1 MSVQGKLID
10 AFGREITSL
19 RFALTRRCNLN
30 CIYCHAEGEER
41 GGGDA
46 SKEISADLVV
56 KVAKVASQ
64 RFSVRKVKFSGGEPL
79 LRGDLAEII
88 QRIRAYEDEISLTT
102 NGTLL
107 REKASEL
114 ADAGLDRVN
123 VSLDTLNPEKYDFIT
138 RTRGN
143 LSKVI
148 DGIYAAVDANL
159 TPVKLNMVLLKGIN
173 DEEIWEM
180 MDFVRDFNGR
190 NGKDALIL
198 QLIELMPFFG
208 IYSSHRSHA
217 YEHLRTRTRS
227 RGGEGVAE
235 EWVAEGKGKEAE
247 DKRGGSK
254 GSGGK
259 GKEAYERYERYE
271 RVDFS
276 KIEEMLRSKAK
287 AVAVRALQRRRKY
300 FLDGLTVEVVRPMDN
315 SAFCMH
321 CKRLRITSDG
331 KIKPC
336 LLRNDN
342 LVPLCEDEDCIA
354 EKLMYAMQIRK
365 PFYMPKEKK
374 QKT

>member
-1 MSVQGKLID
+1 MKGRLID

-19 RFALTRRCNLN
+19 RFALTGRCNLN

-107 REKASEL
+107 RERASEL

-138 RTRGN
+138 RTKGN

-159 TPVKLNMVLLKGIN
+159 TPVKLNMVLLRGIN
-173 DEEIWEM
+173 DGEIWEM
-180 MDFVRDFNGR
+180 MDFVRDFNGK

-227 RGGEGVAE
+227 CDGEGVAE
-235 EWVAEGKGKEAE
+235 EWVAEGKGKEAGE
-247 DKRGGSK
+247 KRGGSK

-365 PFYMPKEKK
+365 PFYMPKEK
-374 QKT
+374 QKI

>member
-1 MSVQGKLID
+1 MKGRLID

-19 RFALTRRCNLN
+19 RFALTSRCNLN

-46 SKEISADLVV
+46 AREISADLVV

-138 RTRGN
+138 RTKGN

-173 DEEIWEM
+173 DGEIWEM
-180 MDFVRDFNGR
+180 MDFVRDFNGK

-217 YEHLRTRTRS
+217 YEHLRTRTRG
-227 RGGEGVAE
+227 RGEGVAE
-235 EWVAEGKGKEAE
+235 E
-247 DKRGGSK
+247 KRGGS
-254 GSGGK
+254 G
-259 GKEAYERYERYE
+259 GKEAYE

-276 KIEEMLRSKAK
+276 KIEKMLRSKAK

-354 EKLMYAMQIRK
+354 EKLMYAMRFRE
-365 PFYMPKEKK
+365 PFYMLRNRREVKN
-374 QKT
+374 QNL

>member
-1 MSVQGKLID
+1 MEAVSVQGKLID

-46 SKEISADLVV
+46 TKEISADLVV

-138 RTRGN
+138 RTKGN

-173 DEEIWEM
+173 DGEIWEM

-217 YEHLRTRTRS
+217 CEHLRTRTRS
-227 RGGEGVAE
+227 RGEGVAE
-235 EWVAEGKGKEAE
+235 GWAEGEGKEAE
-247 DKRGGSK
+247 EKRGGSE
-254 GSGGK
+254 GSRGE
-259 GKEAYERYERYE
+259 GKEAYERYKRYE

-354 EKLMYAMQIRK
+354 EKLMHAMRFREPFYRKSLRK
-365 PFYMPKEKK
+365 PL
-374 QKT
+374 

>member
-1 MSVQGKLID
+1 VKGRLID

-19 RFALTRRCNLN
+19 RFALTSRCNLN

-41 GGGDA
+41 GGSDA
-46 SKEISADLVV
+46 TKEISADLVV

-138 RTRGN
+138 RTKGN
-143 LSKVI
+143 LSRVI

-173 DEEIWEM
+173 DGEIWEM
-180 MDFVRDFNGR
+180 MDFVRDFNGK

-227 RGGEGVAE
+227 RGEGVAE
-235 EWVAEGKGKEAE
+235 EGAEGEGKEAE
-247 DKRGGSK
+247 GKEAGEKRGGS
-254 GSGGK
+254 G
-259 GKEAYERYERYE
+259 GKEAYE

-365 PFYMPKEKK
+365 PFYMPAANKGGY
-374 QKT
+374 